1 MEPGE
6 VDQSNIDFFSE
17 NFDPAVALSRPGV
30 VPPVASA
37 PPEDNIS
44 CCRKLLPGYVKPT
57 NPETNRTKVSSKSWR
72 LNRVEVNVTAEDGR
86 RAIANL
92 NAEIQ
97 NRISDK
103 SPLGWLKACTTAGG
117 ARCKVWIRRRNS
129 VRGTC
134 TGCVVS
140 FDKHFNLLLSEVVEE
155 FTQKTE
161 QGTEQVVRRKIAQR
175 FVKGNAII
183 MIAPAPDETHTK
195 SNSTADS
202 KRNILERKK

>member
-17 NFDPAVALSRPGV
+17 NFDPVVALSRPGV
-30 VPPVASA
+30 VRACIHYRTVILDCCQVPPVASA
-37 PPEDNIS
+37 PLEDNIS

-57 NPETNRTKVSSKSWR
+57 NPETNKSKVSSKSWR

-140 FDKHFNLLLSEVVEE
+140 FDKHFNLLMSEVVEE

-161 QGTEQVVRRKIAQR
+161 QGTEQVRAQI
-175 FVKGNAII
+175 G
-183 MIAPAPDETHTK
+183 
-195 SNSTADS
+195 
-202 KRNILERKK
+202 